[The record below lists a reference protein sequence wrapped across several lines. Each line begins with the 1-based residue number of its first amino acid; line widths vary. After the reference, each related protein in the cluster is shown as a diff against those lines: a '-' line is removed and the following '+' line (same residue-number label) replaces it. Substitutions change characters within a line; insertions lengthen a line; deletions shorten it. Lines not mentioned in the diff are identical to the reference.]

1 MANVLSLDTI
11 EEFVFNTANVTIG
24 DATLPG
30 YAIKPTKAGILDFD
44 QNGTSIAR
52 LEIDGNVE
60 AVGLQLRASAA
71 ERVMISGG
79 ANTIAAST
87 YPGAWVGDATG
98 LISGVVDDARLVGD
112 YSFGNIVTTGAVT
125 ANTVAGN
132 LDAPLLTSGT
142 MHNDRL
148 DGTYAFNSLNA
159 NVIIAANA
167 IGNINAIN
175 VTSGTLNDAR
185 LAGAYT
191 FDTLE
196 LSGNVDAT
204 SGIGNVDAS
213 VVTTGVLSNDR
224 LVGSYTIDAATTPVV
239 DSDTVHV
246 PSLEPNRVVVSDGPG
261 VSSSATTATELGY
274 INDTTGSIQTQLD
287 DIHAGTIT
295 GSSLDNLVANNVT
308 LGTLDDARL
317 TGSYTFEHIVLTA
330 NQTASSIS
338 ANANAS
344 HLTTGLIDPGR
355 LAAADYDDVGILA
368 ILDSLV
374 ASVVDAVLDADDL
387 VSGIVPNARMDG
399 AYAFDSLE
407 LDTTANADW
416 VHGAFDTSRL
426 TTGEIPVGRFN
437 FETVS
442 SNVVS
447 VGYRLGTESNR
458 WDDVYANSA
467 TVDDIVIRPGGSVQ
481 STQPSVV
488 SMQLDLESTSSNIV
502 ASSASYTVG
511 TPSIPW
517 SNVYTTT
524 AHVANSLIIVGNVTD
539 PSGNSVGF
547 DLENVDVAL
556 LPRYG
561 DQWIGTN
568 VRPWETID
576 ASSLVVG
583 DFGGNTITTALMST
597 NAATI
602 GNESQPWSNVFASN
616 ITGSVDGV
624 WVGDVWSQL
633 DIFTGTIEALDGV
646 TLKSEPVSFRFL
658 PDETTGLG
666 LVDGTTPGGVDVTVG
681 GTVATRIINGTIT
694 QTGNVNP
701 VGNTI
706 SSLGKPLF
714 GYSDL
719 HANAVYTPIGKLDD
733 GVLVNTF
740 DSVGNVSFGSWS
752 VSDSVVAA
760 SFVGNAN
767 ASSIVSGTVSDGL
780 FGGSYTVSNLD
791 VSGSFAIDGSLV
803 CGDIVPT
810 ANATY
815 DLGST
820 SNRFRDLYVSGST
833 ITLGTASLSTVD
845 GVVNISSDVV
855 VTNGVSG
862 SGLGAQLIASNV
874 QIVDIGW
881 DPIDDTA
888 MALSGGYILLN
899 GSGFAPSSIVKI
911 GDTNA
916 VATSYVSS
924 TQLRVQ
930 APAKSIGTYNV
941 SVVRP
946 DTKTATLPSALTY
959 SDAVTWITSTSLGD
973 VYHDTVAGAAAVNVT
988 IQATSDSNVTYANT
1002 TSLPTGVALNST
1014 TGGLVGNIITYSDTV
1029 YSFDVKATDLELQ
1042 DATRTFI
1049 LQHIGPTPLFTSDAS
1064 QTFSYVT
1071 DTNSI
1076 KAWGINAHGQCGVNN
1091 TTTPITYT
1099 QIGTNGS
1106 LAGKRVI
1113 KAEYGFNHA
1122 VFLCS
1127 DGSVHTCGDNSTA
1140 VNGTGALGDGTT
1152 TDRLV
1157 PVNITNSG
1165 SLSGKTVNKIS
1176 VVANWTT
1183 MALCSDGT
1191 LHAWG
1196 HFPYVGL
1203 GWSGSNSHSPVN
1215 ISSSGSLS
1223 GKTIKDVFCG
1233 WDTTHV
1239 ICTDNTIH
1247 AWAGNH
1253 RGQVGD
1259 GSTTYQGTPVEITTS
1274 GALNGRTVTYIATG
1288 GYVCGAI
1295 CTDGSLVT
1303 WGTKQYGILCDGVD
1317 GGGVAAPTPTV
1328 RGNIGSL
1335 TGKTVKKIEFGSN
1348 HAIALCTDD
1357 TLHGWGYN
1365 AEGQVGDSSTTTRV
1379 SPILVTVSGSLSG
1392 KTVRD
1397 IVVGRLSS
1405 FAICTDGTVHGWGD
1419 YLANGSYSTQPVD
1432 ITASL

>member
-30 YAIKPTKAGILDFD
+30 YAIKPTKAGLLDFD

-60 AVGLQLRASAA
+60 AVGLQLRASSA

-112 YSFGNIVTTGAVT
+112 YNFGNIVITDAVA
-125 ANTVAGN
+125 ANTVVGS
-132 LDAPLLTSGT
+132 LDASFLTSGT

-148 DGTYAFNSLNA
+148 DGTYAFNSLDA
-159 NVIIAANA
+159 NVTAANA

-175 VTSGTLNDAR
+175 VTSGTLDDAR

-191 FDTLE
+191 FDSLT

-204 SGIGNVDAS
+204 SGIGNADAS
-213 VVTTGVLSNDR
+213 VVTAGHLSNDR

-246 PSLEPNRVVVSDGPG
+246 PSLEPNRVVVSDGSG
-261 VSSSATTATELGY
+261 VSSSATTVTELGY

-287 DIHAGTIT
+287 DVHAGAVT
-295 GSSLDNLVANNVT
+295 GSSLDHLVANNVT

-330 NQTASSIS
+330 NQTAQIIS

-355 LAAADYDDVGILA
+355 LTATDYDDVGILT

-374 ASVVDAVLDADDL
+374 ASVVDAVLDADEL
-387 VSGIVPNARMDG
+387 VSGIVPDARMDG

-426 TTGEIPVGRFN
+426 TTGEIPVSRFN

-442 SNVVS
+442 SNIVS

-511 TPSIPW
+511 TPSTPW

-524 AHVANSLIIVGNVTD
+524 AHVANSLIVDGNVTD

-568 VRPWETID
+568 DRPWETID

-616 ITGSVDGV
+616 ITGSVDGA

-681 GTVATRIINGTIT
+681 GTVATRIINGAIT
-694 QTGNVNP
+694 QTGNVIP
-701 VGNTI
+701 VGNNI

-714 GYSDL
+714 GYADL
-719 HANAVYTPIGKLDD
+719 HANAVYTPVGKLDD
-733 GVLVNTF
+733 GVLVDTF
-740 DSVGNVSFGSWS
+740 DPVGNVSFGSWS

-791 VSGSFAIDGSLV
+791 VSGSFAIDGSLA

-833 ITLGTASLSTVD
+833 ILLGAASLSTVD
-845 GVVNISSDVV
+845 GVVNISSNVV

-862 SGLGAQLIASNV
+862 SGVGAPLIISNV
-874 QIVDIGW
+874 EVTDSEW
-881 DPIDDTA
+881 VPLDDTA
-888 MALSGGYILLN
+888 VALSGGYILLN

-924 TQLRVQ
+924 TQLRAQV
-930 APAKSIGTYNV
+930 PAKSSGTYNV
-941 SVVRP
+941 AVVRP

-959 SDAVTWITSTSLGD
+959 SDVVTWITSTSLG
-973 VYHDTVAGAAAVNVT
+973 NVDWGTPST
-988 IQATSDSNVTYANT
+988 ISLQAESDSNITYSNT
-1002 TSLPTGVALNST
+1002 TSIPGTLNSS
-1014 TGGLVGNIITYSDTV
+1014 TGLLSFTLPRYEYST
-1029 YSFDVKATDLELQ
+1029 YSFDISATDEQYQ
-1042 DATRTFI
+1042 DAVRTFLLTSRSDVLTKMQASKDTANIHTTGSVTSVPNSTHTGANSYPYGKPVVLPSGNVLIPPNQFAGAKVYNPTNNTIIVPAQIPGSPTGYGYSCALHDGRVMLFKVGGYKAAIYTESSDSWTFTTPNLEPGVQLYDGRIFSRPTGGFYTLYDIGTDSVVQYATSLTNNASMI
-1049 LQHIGPTPLFTSDAS
+1049 LLDDGNVFGGVNYATVWTYNPYTNSFTDITSAFQSYASGYSTVARCLLPDGRVFSNVYNCDAS
-1064 QTFSYVT
+1064 Q
-1071 DTNSI
+1071 
-1076 KAWGINAHGQCGVNN
+1076 
-1091 TTTPITYT
+1091 
-1099 QIGTNGS
+1099 
-1106 LAGKRVI
+1106 
-1113 KAEYGFNHA
+1113 
-1122 VFLCS
+1122 
-1127 DGSVHTCGDNSTA
+1127 
-1140 VNGTGALGDGTT
+1140 GAIIYDPADGTVMQT
-1152 TDRLV
+1152 
-1157 PVNITNSG
+1157 PSFPGSG
-1165 SLSGKTVNKIS
+1165 TAAFYDCCLLPDGRVLIPRYISGV
-1176 VVANWTT
+1176 
-1183 MALCSDGT
+1183 
-1191 LHAWG
+1191 
-1196 HFPYVGL
+1196 
-1203 GWSGSNSHSPVN
+1203 
-1215 ISSSGSLS
+1215 
-1223 GKTIKDVFCG
+1223 
-1233 WDTTHV
+1233 
-1239 ICTDNTIH
+1239 
-1247 AWAGNH
+1247 
-1253 RGQVGD
+1253 
-1259 GSTTYQGTPVEITTS
+1259 
-1274 GALNGRTVTYIATG
+1274 
-1288 GYVCGAI
+1288 
-1295 CTDGSLVT
+1295 
-1303 WGTKQYGILCDGVD
+1303 
-1317 GGGVAAPTPTV
+1317 
-1328 RGNIGSL
+1328 
-1335 TGKTVKKIEFGSN
+1335 N
-1348 HAIALCTDD
+1348 HAIYNPVTNTVQSLYAPNVEQRSMYVCATKNGKALITPLDNQAGSVYIFTPDSTVPDTWANDD
-1357 TLHGWGYN
+1357 PIHYHL
-1365 AEGQVGDSSTTTRV
+1365 ASA
-1379 SPILVTVSGSLSG
+1379 SP
-1392 KTVRD
+1392 
-1397 IVVGRLSS
+1397 
-1405 FAICTDGTVHGWGD
+1405 
-1419 YLANGSYSTQPVD
+1419 Q
-1432 ITASL
+1432 

>member
-1 MANVLSLDTI
+1 MANVLLLDTI

-30 YAIKPTKAGILDFD
+30 YAIKPTKAGILDID

-60 AVGLQLRASAA
+60 AVGLQLRASSA
-71 ERVMISGG
+71 ERVIISGG

-87 YPGAWVGDATG
+87 YPGEWVGDATG

-112 YSFGNIVTTGAVT
+112 YNFGNIVSTDAVT
-125 ANTVAGN
+125 ANTVVGS
-132 LDAPLLTSGT
+132 LDASFLTSGT

-159 NVIIAANA
+159 NVLAANA

-191 FDTLE
+191 FDSLT

-204 SGIGNVDAS
+204 SGIGNADAS
-213 VVTTGVLSNDR
+213 VVTTGVLSNER

-239 DSDTVHV
+239 DSDAVHV
-246 PSLEPNRVVVSDGPG
+246 PSLEPNRVVVSDGSG
-261 VSSSATTATELGY
+261 VSSSATTVTELGY

-287 DIHAGTIT
+287 DVQAGAVA
-295 GSSLDNLVANNVT
+295 GSSLDHLVANNVT

-330 NQTASSIS
+330 NQTAQIIS

-344 HLTTGLIDPGR
+344 HVTTGLIDPGR
-355 LAAADYDDVGILA
+355 LAAADYDDVGILS

-374 ASVVDAVLDADDL
+374 ASVVDAVLDADEL
-387 VSGIVPNARMDG
+387 VSGIVPDARMDC

-442 SNVVS
+442 SNIVS

-502 ASSASYTVG
+502 ASSATYTVG
-511 TPSIPW
+511 TPSMAW

-524 AHVANSLIIVGNVTD
+524 VHVANSLILDGHVTD

-568 VRPWETID
+568 DRPWETID

-583 DFGGNTITTALMST
+583 DFGGNAITTALMST

-616 ITGSVDGV
+616 ITGSVDGA

-681 GTVATRIINGTIT
+681 GTVATRITNGTIT
-694 QTGNVNP
+694 QTGNVTP
-701 VGNTI
+701 VGNNI

-714 GYSDL
+714 GYTDL
-719 HANAVYTPIGKLDD
+719 HANAFYTPIGKLDD
-733 GVLVNTF
+733 GVLVDTF

-791 VSGSFAIDGSLV
+791 VSGSLAIDGSLV
-803 CGDIVPT
+803 CGNIVPT

-845 GVVNISSDVV
+845 GVVNISSNVV

-862 SGLGAQLIASNV
+862 SGVSAPLIISNV
-874 QIVDIGW
+874 EVTDSEW
-881 DPIDDTA
+881 VPLDDTA
-888 MALSGGYILLN
+888 VALSGGYILLN

-924 TQLRVQ
+924 TQLRAQV
-930 APAKSIGTYNV
+930 PAKSSGTYNV
-941 SVVRP
+941 TVVRP

-959 SDAVTWITSTSLGD
+959 SDVVTWITSTSLG
-973 VYHDTVAGAAAVNVT
+973 NVEYGQAFT
-988 IQATSDSNVTYANT
+988 IQLQASSDSNVTYSNVT
-1002 TSLPTGVALNST
+1002 TLPTET
-1014 TGGLVGNIITYSDTV
+1014 TLDPVTGNLTGNIASVFDNTL
-1029 YSFDVKATDLELQ
+1029 YSFDVDAIDEEYQ
-1042 DATRTFI
+1042 DARRSFL
-1049 LQHIGPTPLFTSDAS
+1049 LQYIVPLSTVAD
-1064 QTFSYVT
+1064 
-1071 DTNSI
+1071 I
-1076 KAWGINAHGQCGVNN
+1076 KAA
-1091 TTTPITYT
+1091 
-1099 QIGTNGS
+1099 
-1106 LAGKRVI
+1106 
-1113 KAEYGFNHA
+1113 YG
-1122 VFLCS
+1122 
-1127 DGSVHTCGDNSTA
+1127 
-1140 VNGTGALGDGTT
+1140 
-1152 TDRLV
+1152 
-1157 PVNITNSG
+1157 
-1165 SLSGKTVNKIS
+1165 
-1176 VVANWTT
+1176 
-1183 MALCSDGT
+1183 
-1191 LHAWG
+1191 
-1196 HFPYVGL
+1196 
-1203 GWSGSNSHSPVN
+1203 
-1215 ISSSGSLS
+1215 
-1223 GKTIKDVFCG
+1223 
-1233 WDTTHV
+1233 
-1239 ICTDNTIH
+1239 
-1247 AWAGNH
+1247 
-1253 RGQVGD
+1253 
-1259 GSTTYQGTPVEITTS
+1259 TTS
-1274 GALNGRTVTYIATG
+1274 GTYQININGTLKNVYFDL
-1288 GYVCGAI
+1288 
-1295 CTDGSLVT
+1295 DGSSAPDSTGWMLYQSFGPLNLLGALDGSRIVT
-1303 WGTKQYGILCDGVD
+1303 PGQTTSTDSSIMTTRGWTFTTFDQLNNTAVTQPADDSTRQYHINMNSSNNPGLYDGTMQL
-1317 GGGVAAPTPTV
+1317 
-1328 RGNIGSL
+1328 NL
-1335 TGKTVKKIEFGSN
+1335 TGLPNGVSKICVKYGQWHSPTTGWLKVNGSTVKTFSSAQTVNAAYTFNPNGTTPHLQFFESASVIC
-1348 HAIALCTDD
+1348 I
-1357 TLHGWGYN
+1357 YN
-1365 AEGQVGDSSTTTRV
+1365 IFVQ
-1379 SPILVTVSGSLSG
+1379 
-1392 KTVRD
+1392 
-1397 IVVGRLSS
+1397 
-1405 FAICTDGTVHGWGD
+1405 
-1419 YLANGSYSTQPVD
+1419 
-1432 ITASL
+1432 

>member
-1 MANVLSLDTI
+1 
-11 EEFVFNTANVTIG
+11 
-24 DATLPG
+24 
-30 YAIKPTKAGILDFD
+30 
-44 QNGTSIAR
+44 
-52 LEIDGNVE
+52 
-60 AVGLQLRASAA
+60 
-71 ERVMISGG
+71 MI
-79 ANTIAAST
+79 
-87 YPGAWVGDATG
+87 
-98 LISGVVDDARLVGD
+98 
-112 YSFGNIVTTGAVT
+112 TGAVA
-125 ANTVAGN
+125 ANTVVGS

-159 NVIIAANA
+159 NVIAANA
-167 IGNINAIN
+167 VGTINAIN

-185 LAGAYT
+185 LTGSYT
-191 FDTLE
+191 FETLA

-204 SGIGNVDAS
+204 SGVGKVDAS

-239 DSDTVHV
+239 DSDTVIV

-287 DIHAGTIT
+287 DIHAGTVA

-330 NQTASSIS
+330 NQTAQIIS

-344 HLTTGLIDPGR
+344 NLTTGLIDPGR
-355 LAAADYDDVGILA
+355 LAAADYDDVGILS

-374 ASVVDAVLDADDL
+374 ASVVDAVLDADEL
-387 VSGIVPNARMDG
+387 VSGIVPDARMDG

-511 TPSIPW
+511 TPSMAW

-524 AHVANSLIIVGNVTD
+524 AHVTNSLIIDGNVTD

-568 VRPWETID
+568 DRPWETID

-583 DFGGNTITTALMST
+583 DFGGNTITTALLST

-616 ITGSVDGV
+616 ITGSVDGA

-681 GTVATRIINGTIT
+681 GTVATRITNGTIT

-701 VGNTI
+701 VGNNI

-714 GYSDL
+714 GYTDL
-719 HANAVYTPIGKLDD
+719 HANAIYTPIGKLDD
-733 GVLVNTF
+733 GVLVDTF

-791 VSGSFAIDGSLV
+791 VSGSLAIDGSLV
-803 CGDIVPT
+803 CGNIVPT

-845 GVVNISSDVV
+845 GVVNISSNVV

-862 SGLGAQLIASNV
+862 SGISTPLIISNV
-874 QIVDIGW
+874 QVTDSEW
-881 DPIDDTA
+881 VPLDDTA
-888 MALSGGYILLN
+888 LALSGGYILLN

-916 VATSYVSS
+916 VATAYVSS

-941 SVVRP
+941 TVVRP
-946 DTKTATLPSALTY
+946 DTKTATSPSALTY
-959 SDAVTWITSTSLGD
+959 SDVVTWITSTSLG
-973 VYHDTVAGAAAVNVT
+973 NVEYGQAFT
-988 IQATSDSNVTYANT
+988 IQLQASSDSNVTYSNVT
-1002 TSLPTGVALNST
+1002 TLPTET
-1014 TGGLVGNIITYSDTV
+1014 TLDPVTGNLTGNITSVVNNTL
-1029 YSFDVKATDLELQ
+1029 YSFDVDAIDEEYQ
-1042 DATRTFI
+1042 DARRSFL
-1049 LQHIGPTPLFTSDAS
+1049 LQ
-1064 QTFSYVT
+1064 
-1071 DTNSI
+1071 
-1076 KAWGINAHGQCGVNN
+1076 
-1091 TTTPITYT
+1091 
-1099 QIGTNGS
+1099 
-1106 LAGKRVI
+1106 
-1113 KAEYGFNHA
+1113 
-1122 VFLCS
+1122 
-1127 DGSVHTCGDNSTA
+1127 
-1140 VNGTGALGDGTT
+1140 
-1152 TDRLV
+1152 
-1157 PVNITNSG
+1157 
-1165 SLSGKTVNKIS
+1165 
-1176 VVANWTT
+1176 
-1183 MALCSDGT
+1183 
-1191 LHAWG
+1191 
-1196 HFPYVGL
+1196 
-1203 GWSGSNSHSPVN
+1203 
-1215 ISSSGSLS
+1215 
-1223 GKTIKDVFCG
+1223 
-1233 WDTTHV
+1233 
-1239 ICTDNTIH
+1239 
-1247 AWAGNH
+1247 
-1253 RGQVGD
+1253 
-1259 GSTTYQGTPVEITTS
+1259 
-1274 GALNGRTVTYIATG
+1274 YIA
-1288 GYVCGAI
+1288 
-1295 CTDGSLVT
+1295 
-1303 WGTKQYGILCDGVD
+1303 
-1317 GGGVAAPTPTV
+1317 PP
-1328 RGNIGSL
+1328 
-1335 TGKTVKKIEFGSN
+1335 
-1348 HAIALCTDD
+1348 
-1357 TLHGWGYN
+1357 
-1365 AEGQVGDSSTTTRV
+1365 
-1379 SPILVTVSGSLSG
+1379 
-1392 KTVRD
+1392 
-1397 IVVGRLSS
+1397 
-1405 FAICTDGTVHGWGD
+1405 
-1419 YLANGSYSTQPVD
+1419 
-1432 ITASL
+1432 

>member
-1 MANVLSLDTI
+1 MANVLLLDTI

-30 YAIKPTKAGILDFD
+30 YAIKPTKAGILDID

-60 AVGLQLRASAA
+60 AVGLQLRASSA
-71 ERVMISGG
+71 ERVIISGG

-87 YPGAWVGDATG
+87 YPGEWVGDATG
-98 LISGVVDDARLVGD
+98 LISGVVDDARLVGN
-112 YSFGNIVTTGAVT
+112 YNFGNIVSTDAVT
-125 ANTVAGN
+125 ANTVVGS
-132 LDAPLLTSGT
+132 LDASFLTSGT

-148 DGTYAFNSLNA
+148 DGTYAFNSLDA
-159 NVIIAANA
+159 NVLAANA

-191 FDTLE
+191 FDSLT

-204 SGIGNVDAS
+204 SGIGNADAS
-213 VVTTGVLSNDR
+213 VVTTGVLSNER

-239 DSDTVHV
+239 DSDAVHV
-246 PSLEPNRVVVSDGPG
+246 PSLEPNRVVVSDGSG
-261 VSSSATTATELGY
+261 VSSSATTVTELGY

-287 DIHAGTIT
+287 DVQAGAVA
-295 GSSLDNLVANNVT
+295 GSSLDHLVANNVT

-330 NQTASSIS
+330 NQTAQIIS

-344 HLTTGLIDPGR
+344 HVTTGLIDPGR
-355 LAAADYDDVGILA
+355 LAAADYDDVGILS

-374 ASVVDAVLDADDL
+374 ASVVDAVLDADEL
-387 VSGIVPNARMDG
+387 VSGIVPDARMDC

-442 SNVVS
+442 SNIVS
-447 VGYRLGTESNR
+447 DGFRLGTESNR

-511 TPSIPW
+511 TPSTPW

-524 AHVANSLIIVGNVTD
+524 AHVANSLIVDGNVTD

-568 VRPWETID
+568 DRPWETID

-583 DFGGNTITTALMST
+583 DFGGNAITTALMST

-616 ITGSVDGV
+616 ITGP
-624 WVGDVWSQL
+624 
-633 DIFTGTIEALDGV
+633 LDGV
-646 TLKSEPVSFRFL
+646 TLKCEPVSFRFR

-681 GTVATRIINGTIT
+681 GTVATRIINGGIT
-694 QTGNVNP
+694 QTGNVIP
-701 VGNTI
+701 AGNNI

-714 GYSDL
+714 GYADL

-733 GVLVNTF
+733 GVLVDTF
-740 DSVGNVSFGSWS
+740 DPVGNVSFGSWS

-760 SFVGNAN
+760 SYVGNAN

-791 VSGSFAIDGSLV
+791 VSGSLAIDGSLV
-803 CGDIVPT
+803 CGNIVPT

-845 GVVNISSDVV
+845 GVVNISSNVV

-862 SGLGAQLIASNV
+862 SGLGAPLIISTV
-874 QIVDIGW
+874 QVTDSEW
-881 DPIDDTA
+881 VPLDDTA
-888 MALSGGYILLN
+888 VALSGGYILLH

-916 VATSYVSS
+916 VATAYVSS
-924 TQLRVQ
+924 TELRVQ
-930 APAKSIGTYNV
+930 TPAKLSGTYNV
-941 SVVRP
+941 TVVRP
-946 DTKTATLPSALTY
+946 DTKTATSPSALTY
-959 SDAVTWITSTSLGD
+959 SDVVTWITSTSLG
-973 VYHDTVAGAAAVNVT
+973 NVEYGQAFT
-988 IQATSDSNVTYANT
+988 IQLQASSDSNVTYSNVT
-1002 TSLPTGVALNST
+1002 TLPTET
-1014 TGGLVGNIITYSDTV
+1014 TLDPVTGNLTGNITAVVNNTL
-1029 YSFDVKATDLELQ
+1029 YSFDVDAIDEEYQ
-1042 DATRTFI
+1042 DARRSFL
-1049 LQHIGPTPLFTSDAS
+1049 LQ
-1064 QTFSYVT
+1064 
-1071 DTNSI
+1071 
-1076 KAWGINAHGQCGVNN
+1076 
-1091 TTTPITYT
+1091 
-1099 QIGTNGS
+1099 
-1106 LAGKRVI
+1106 
-1113 KAEYGFNHA
+1113 
-1122 VFLCS
+1122 
-1127 DGSVHTCGDNSTA
+1127 
-1140 VNGTGALGDGTT
+1140 
-1152 TDRLV
+1152 
-1157 PVNITNSG
+1157 
-1165 SLSGKTVNKIS
+1165 
-1176 VVANWTT
+1176 
-1183 MALCSDGT
+1183 
-1191 LHAWG
+1191 
-1196 HFPYVGL
+1196 
-1203 GWSGSNSHSPVN
+1203 
-1215 ISSSGSLS
+1215 
-1223 GKTIKDVFCG
+1223 
-1233 WDTTHV
+1233 
-1239 ICTDNTIH
+1239 
-1247 AWAGNH
+1247 
-1253 RGQVGD
+1253 
-1259 GSTTYQGTPVEITTS
+1259 
-1274 GALNGRTVTYIATG
+1274 YIA
-1288 GYVCGAI
+1288 
-1295 CTDGSLVT
+1295 
-1303 WGTKQYGILCDGVD
+1303 
-1317 GGGVAAPTPTV
+1317 PP
-1328 RGNIGSL
+1328 
-1335 TGKTVKKIEFGSN
+1335 
-1348 HAIALCTDD
+1348 
-1357 TLHGWGYN
+1357 
-1365 AEGQVGDSSTTTRV
+1365 
-1379 SPILVTVSGSLSG
+1379 
-1392 KTVRD
+1392 
-1397 IVVGRLSS
+1397 
-1405 FAICTDGTVHGWGD
+1405 
-1419 YLANGSYSTQPVD
+1419 
-1432 ITASL
+1432 